1 MGNCPFGPLQSD
13 EKYHPRSLLDDDPVH
28 LLQEYLGGEGRRD
41 RGEDRAHR
49 PVGDPVA
56 VAGQLEGHP
65 VQILEHV
72 DAPEIE
78 NERGIVKKEYSIAV
92 YIKEL
97 SKTLLYS
104 SHQL

>member
-1 MGNCPFGPLQSD
+1 MTQNSLFLHQKMWETVLLAPF
-13 EKYHPRSLLDDDPVH
+13 KATRNTTPRSLLDDDPVH
-28 LLQEYLGGEGRRD
+28 LLQEYLGGEGGRD

-65 VQILEHV
+65 VQVLEHV

-78 NERGIVKKEYSIAV
+78 NERGIVKKEYSSV
-92 YIKEL
+92 
-97 SKTLLYS
+97 
-104 SHQL
+104 H